1 MAAWRVPLAEVPFL
15 GDTEASVL
23 LIWMFSPL
31 CFVGFTG
38 RVSRRGVRGQQ
49 RSAEGGAAA
58 RGRVRGQSQR
68 PTKDSGRQVT
78 TLLGTWGPGTR
89 AVCMLS
95 RCSGLLSPLCLP
107 EAHGGAWLPL

>member
-58 RGRVRGQSQR
+58 RGRV
-68 PTKDSGRQVT
+68 
-78 TLLGTWGPGTR
+78 
-89 AVCMLS
+89 
-95 RCSGLLSPLCLP
+95 
-107 EAHGGAWLPL
+107 GG